1 MKTETFFDAMGLIDE
16 HYKAAA
22 ITFIE
27 TDEIPIRVRK
37 SYRRLIALA
46 AVITLLLALGIA
58 AYAGGWFGL
67 QGLVM
72 GKLGTSGAVSLQGL
86 HDSPEYKASAE
97 WWAYE
102 EQLSESNAYMDG
114 FDYNEAQELQE
125 TYGAYGCYTREQADK
140 LQSIADKYS
149 LRLLSGFTS
158 PADEKSYY
166 EAVGTGRLLAVGGEY
181 YNEFIFGY
189 LYDGGTFH
197 FEGELHGEQDYAI
210 PYTMTRTVKGT
221 LNTIYTVVDDIDSFE
236 NWEYTAADGTEV
248 NLASGV
254 SASFITYDSGTSF
267 VVIHISHDSWT
278 DHNGD
283 SRRNLIGD
291 EAVSF
296 TLQKEELERIADC
309 FCLSA
314 LSDPDLGMD
323 KPFTRYE
330 RKAVDPSE
338 LIELDENI
346 DLSIIDERS
355 LYYVKLAIEQSI
367 APYIGNIEILDYD
380 LISLIGRT
388 MGWIEFSG
396 TPKQTLDWDCVRV
409 NGKNVYCRSL
419 NLVDGDHSG
428 EWSMGTPFDM
438 QPCHPLPLRGEG
450 NTYYSFENREK
461 LNNIAAASFYVAETG
476 ETYELSTA
484 QELETL
490 GKMLNYGDIAYA
502 NCCLSWNP
510 LYLSFKD
517 GSRAIAYTN
526 GDGSNYVNMQG
537 FAQSYGLGM
546 SIYELF
552 HVPIEAAGYTRNGDI
567 VTTRCYDSSG
577 LFEDCWLEM
586 DYEAGGRLIE
596 KRQHSLFRG
605 EEHSSLTAY
614 ERDDKGRLTCVKE
627 YGPDGQLLSVKTSD
641 YNKLGQLTRSET
653 YSDGQLSSWC
663 NYFYDEQ
670 GRLIREERNGF
681 DSPPDYT
688 GGWVYYEYDS
698 DGTCHIT
705 YGFDLIV
712 NDEIN

>member
-37 SYRRLIALA
+37 SYRRVIALA
-46 AVITLLLALGIA
+46 AVIALLLALGIA

-102 EQLSESNAYMDG
+102 EQLAESNAYMDG

-197 FEGELHGEQDYAI
+197 FEGELHGEQDYTI

-267 VVIHISHDSWT
+267 VVIHISHNSWA

-283 SRRNLIGD
+283 GRRDLIGD

-296 TLQKEELERIADC
+296 TLQKEELERVADC

-323 KPFTRYE
+323 QPFTR
-330 RKAVDPSE
+330 
-338 LIELDENI
+338 
-346 DLSIIDERS
+346 
-355 LYYVKLAIEQSI
+355 
-367 APYIGNIEILDYD
+367 
-380 LISLIGRT
+380 
-388 MGWIEFSG
+388 
-396 TPKQTLDWDCVRV
+396 
-409 NGKNVYCRSL
+409 
-419 NLVDGDHSG
+419 
-428 EWSMGTPFDM
+428 
-438 QPCHPLPLRGEG
+438 
-450 NTYYSFENREK
+450 
-461 LNNIAAASFYVAETG
+461 
-476 ETYELSTA
+476 
-484 QELETL
+484 
-490 GKMLNYGDIAYA
+490 
-502 NCCLSWNP
+502 
-510 LYLSFKD
+510 
-517 GSRAIAYTN
+517 
-526 GDGSNYVNMQG
+526 
-537 FAQSYGLGM
+537 
-546 SIYELF
+546 
-552 HVPIEAAGYTRNGDI
+552 
-567 VTTRCYDSSG
+567 
-577 LFEDCWLEM
+577 
-586 DYEAGGRLIE
+586 
-596 KRQHSLFRG
+596 
-605 EEHSSLTAY
+605 
-614 ERDDKGRLTCVKE
+614 
-627 YGPDGQLLSVKTSD
+627 
-641 YNKLGQLTRSET
+641 
-653 YSDGQLSSWC
+653 
-663 NYFYDEQ
+663 
-670 GRLIREERNGF
+670 
-681 DSPPDYT
+681 
-688 GGWVYYEYDS
+688 
-698 DGTCHIT
+698 
-705 YGFDLIV
+705 
-712 NDEIN
+712 